1 MRTTNTII
9 KLFAIVLITATGLSL
24 ESAGGAYPK
33 KVGAREIIPVE
44 GVSLR
49 PAFSGK
55 SLERS
60 DALYFEHHL
69 NSAIRDGDWK
79 LVCKGKNGLAVKQ
92 FDWELYNVKADRGEL
107 QNVADKNPEKVEE
120 LLAKWEKWAVRAKVQ
135 PWPYKTK

>member
-24 ESAGGAYPK
+24 ESAGGAYPRK
-33 KVGAREIIPVE
+33 FGAREIIPVE

-69 NSAIRDGDWK
+69 NCAIRDGDWK
-79 LVCKGKNGLAVKQ
+79 L
-92 FDWELYNVKADRGEL
+92 YNVKVDRGEL
-107 QNVADKNPEKVEE
+107 QNVADKNPEKVAE